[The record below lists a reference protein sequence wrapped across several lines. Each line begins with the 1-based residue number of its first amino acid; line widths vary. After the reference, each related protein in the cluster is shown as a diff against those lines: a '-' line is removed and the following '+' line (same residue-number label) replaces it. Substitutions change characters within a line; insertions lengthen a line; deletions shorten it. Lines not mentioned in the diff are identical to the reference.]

1 MIVFAAHVPNSPLL
15 LPSISGDRI
24 GAVTK
29 TREALEELA
38 ELLYLTK
45 PDTIVL
51 VSDHPTMYMEAF
63 SISVSDPY
71 VCDLAD
77 VGDLGYA
84 KTYHPDFALID
95 KLQRDLRA
103 LEQPVTLTTDERLN
117 FASAIP
123 LDLLTVQLPHI
134 RIVPV
139 STCELSPKEHFAFG
153 QALKHTLHASDKR
166 VAIISAGDTA
176 HTLTDFAP
184 GGLHE
189 DGERYDTALRTMVE
203 HHNVVGLLQ
212 MDEDVIKNAQES
224 SYRKLLVLLGAL
236 DGMDVTSKT
245 LSYESPFGVGYLV
258 VNFLIA

>member
-29 TREALEELA
+29 TRDALEELA
-38 ELLYLTK
+38 ELLYVTK

-51 VSDHPTMYMEAF
+51 VSDHPTMYTDAF

-103 LEQPVTLTTDERLN
+103 LEQSVTLTTDERLN

-123 LDLLTVQLPHI
+123 LDFLAAQLPHV
-134 RIVPV
+134 RIVP
-139 STCELSPKEHFAFG
+139 LSPCDMTPKEHFVFG

-166 VAIISAGDTA
+166 VAIVSAGDTA

-184 GGLHE
+184 GGLHD
-189 DGERYDTALRTMVE
+189 DGATYDAALRTMVE
-203 HHNVVGLLQ
+203 HQNAAGLLQ

-224 SYRKLLVLLGAL
+224 AYRKLLVLFGTL
-236 DGMDVTSKT
+236 DGMRVTPET

-258 VNFLIA
+258 VNFVLG